1 MKATETVVDIVSKK
15 KFSVKFSVKMLPAN
29 MGFLKYSGLKFSLH
43 FQNAQ
48 TQALKKGILWK
59 KLFLNISRTSQDNTC
74 VGVSF

>member
-48 TQALKKGILWK
+48 TQALKKGIL
-59 KLFLNISRTSQDNTC
+59 
-74 VGVSF
+74 